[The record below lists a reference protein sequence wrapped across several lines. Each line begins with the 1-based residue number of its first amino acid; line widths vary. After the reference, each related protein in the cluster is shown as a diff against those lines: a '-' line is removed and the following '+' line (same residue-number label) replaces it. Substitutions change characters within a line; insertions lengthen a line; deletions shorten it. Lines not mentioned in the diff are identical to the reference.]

1 MCIRDSAESVAI
13 YLGIVK
19 AGCVVVG
26 IADSFA
32 PDEIATRL
40 RIGDAKAI
48 FTQDYINR
56 AGKHLRLYEKVIAA
70 DAPKAIVFSCKGSD
84 TVAQTQREGDM
95 TWQDFLSDTETFT
108 AVPCHPDAHTNI
120 LFSSGTTGEPKA
132 IPWTHTCLL
141 YTSDAADE

>member
-1 MCIRDSAESVAI
+1 MAIDMPMNAESVAI

-40 RIGDAKAI
+40 RIGRAKAI

-56 AGKHLRLYEKVIAA
+56 AGKHLPLYEKVIAA
-70 DAPKAIVFSCKGSD
+70 NAPKAI
-84 TVAQTQREGDM
+84 
-95 TWQDFLSDTETFT
+95 
-108 AVPCHPDAHTNI
+108 
-120 LFSSGTTGEPKA
+120 LFSNEGSITIAQNERRR
-132 IPWTHTCLL
+132 I
-141 YTSDAADE
+141 

>member
-1 MCIRDSAESVAI
+1 MKQGDAVAVDIPMNAESVAI

-40 RIGDAKAI
+40 RIGEAKAI

-56 AGKHLRLYEKVIAA
+56 SDKRLPLYEKVIAA
-70 DAPKAIVFSCKGSD
+70 NAPKAIVFSGQGSN
-84 TVAQTQREGDM
+84 TVAQTLREDDV
-95 TWQDFLSDTETFT
+95 TWREFLSDTETFT

-120 LFSSGTTGEPKA
+120 LFLSL
-132 IPWTHTCLL
+132 IHI
-141 YTSDAADE
+141 